1 MKTRVTI
8 VEDNNELRESLAVL
22 LEGSPGF
29 TCAGSHRTAEL
40 ALKALPFEK
49 PDMLLLDLELPH
61 MSGEE
66 FIREAKARWPKIEI
80 LVLTVHDEPRRIFA
94 ALEAGASGYLVKPA
108 APAKLLEA
116 LTDVASGG
124 SPMSSQIAR
133 LVLSTFRERGKHKHD
148 LGQLTPREE
157 EILALLSKG
166 HRYQEI
172 AKELSISLRTV
183 GTHLH
188 NIYEKLHVRSRTEA
202 AAKYLQR

>member
-1 MKTRVTI
+1 MKTRVTL
-8 VEDNNELRESLAVL
+8 VEDNDELREWLAVML
-22 LEGSPGF
+22 NGSPGF
-29 TCAGSHRTAEL
+29 ACSGAHATAEQ
-40 ALKALPFEK
+40 ALKAIPFEK
-49 PDMLLLDLELPH
+49 PDVLLLDLELPH

-66 FIREAKARWPKIEI
+66 FIREAKARWPKLEI
-80 LVLTVHDEPRRIFA
+80 LILTVHDEPKRIFA

-116 LTDVASGG
+116 LADVAAGG

-133 LVLSTFRERGKHKHD
+133 LVLSTFRERGKRKQD

-157 EILALLSKG
+157 EILALLSQG

-172 AKELSISLRTV
+172 ADGLGLSLRTV

-188 NIYEKLHVRSRTEA
+188 HIYAKLHVRSRTEA